1 MTGVSSISGVRINSI
16 PYEVEE
22 FIEKLDEKKLFAK
35 NWYHVARKLRLSMDE
50 VNRIK
55 REESREEGSP
65 TLALI
70 SKLSTLDPVVTLREF
85 VRVLYQLGR
94 HDISHPIVEFY
105 RSGDQQAITSSV

>member
-1 MTGVSSISGVRINSI
+1 MKQSDVQ
-16 PYEVEE
+16 
-22 FIEKLDEKKLFAK
+22 K
-35 NWYHVARKLRLSMDE
+35 NWYHVARKFRLSMDE

-70 SKLSTLDPVVTLREF
+70 SKLSTWETVVTLRKF

-94 HDISHPIVEFY
+94 HDISNPIIEFY
-105 RSGDQQAITSSV
+105 WSGGQQEIASSV